1 MIMYPGPTVC
11 PAHLVTAGLLLVA
24 LLHTGA
30 GQAGEQ
36 ARLPDAVVVV
46 VHGAP
51 VAAQT
56 WTVTSEI
63 FIQTS
68 KLTSWPRVYPK
79 QAARLRRAA
88 IWVEVHVAQLENG
101 S

>member
-1 MIMYPGPTVC
+1 MYPGPIYC
-11 PAHLVTAGLLLVA
+11 PAHLVTGGLLLVA
-24 LLHTGA
+24 LLHAGA

-46 VHGAP
+46 EHGPP

-56 WTVTSEI
+56 WTVSSDL
-63 FIQTS
+63 FMLQTS
-68 KLTSWPRVYPK
+68 KLTSRPRVYPK

-88 IWVEVHVAQLENG
+88 IWVEVHVTQLEDG